1 MNKLILKAVM
11 MNNVAV
17 EINVPE
23 TIFSADNIILLYQN
37 VLPLN

>member
-1 MNKLILKAVM
+1 

-23 TIFSADNIILLYQN
+23 TIFFSADNTILLYQN